1 MLYGSSVLP
10 SVIIVGTKS
19 LTLGDIVARSYAKSK
34 LTIDEWNNLPELTRE
49 FELIKTI
56 YEMRSAENKK

>member
-10 SVIIVGTKS
+10 PVIIVGTKS
-19 LTLGDIVARSYAKSK
+19 LALGDIVARAHTKSK

-49 FELIKTI
+49 LELIKTI
-56 YEMRSAENKK
+56 YEMRAEENKK